1 MSRLALLLAVV
12 ALAGCAGGSEA
23 QPAAPSPAE
32 RDVRALVARMLELHP
47 GLASGTRARAAL
59 QARGE
64 VLAARAGS
72 LTRDQ
77 LVVEVMR
84 LTTLGERN
92 GHTGVFVFHPHARP
106 LHVYPVRLYAFP
118 DGMWVVDAADPA
130 LVGKRVESIDGVPVS
145 RLTEAARAL
154 VPHDNDTGAGLILPE
169 VVVTEEALKGLGL
182 TDGGRAAFAFADGTS
197 VELDQVPTSAFP
209 EGSVV
214 QPLLRPREPQPVW
227 LRRLD
232 EQTWL
237 TTLDRGRAVYLGFHQ
252 THSVPQGM
260 LDRFRKLAR
269 TKKVRRVVVDARLNG
284 GGDNTTFW
292 SLVDAIRAAGPKA
305 RLLVGRKTF
314 SAAGNFAAV
323 VDAQTRARVLGEP
336 SGGSPNQWGDSAPV
350 DVPSLGLTV
359 HVAVQDVQAV
369 PGDRRL
375 AVEPDVPVA
384 LTAADFFA
392 GRDPVLA
399 RALR

>member
-1 MSRLALLLAVV
+1 VSRLAALLALV
-12 ALAGCAGGSEA
+12 ALVGCAGGSEA
-23 QPAAPSPAE
+23 KPAAPSPAE

-47 GLASGTRARAAL
+47 GLAPGTEARAAL
-59 QARGE
+59 QQRGE
-64 VLAARAGS
+64 ALASRAGS
-72 LTRDQ
+72 LTHDQ
-77 LVVEVMR
+77 LVAEVMR

-145 RLTEAARAL
+145 RLAEAGRAL
-154 VPHDNDTGAGLILPE
+154 VPHDNETGVDLILPE
-169 VVVTEEALKGLGL
+169 VVVTEEVLKGLGL
-182 TDGGRAAFAFADGTS
+182 TDGGRAAFAFADGTFT
-197 VELDQVPTSAFP
+197 ELDPVTTSAFP

-227 LRRLD
+227 LRRQD
-232 EQTWL
+232 EQAWL

-252 THSVPQGM
+252 THSLPQGM
-260 LDRFRKLAR
+260 LDRLRKLAR
-269 TKKVRRVVVDARLNG
+269 TKVRRVVVDARLNG
-284 GGDNTTFW
+284 GGDNTTYW
-292 SLVDAIRAAGPKA
+292 PLVDAMRAAGRKA
-305 RLLVGRKTF
+305 VLLVGRKTF

-336 SGGSPNQWGDSAPV
+336 SGGAPNQWGDSAPV

-359 HVAVQDVQAV
+359 HVAVEDVQAV
-369 PGDRRL
+369 PGDKRL
-375 AVEPDVPVA
+375 AVMPDVPVA